1 MNYKK
6 TYPNNHSKVL
16 EFQIESMLNTI
27 LNEENDCSESN
38 EFFGSRSF
46 STINP
51 QTYLQNQYQQQYLSS
66 DFFRKNSFSYPGYNS
81 FFYSTGNQFRSQ
93 MNFIQNNNIY
103 NHIDNVLPKKTEMI
117 LRRNQ
122 SQNEQMKQ
130 KEGDGLIEEL
140 IEITKDSDKIDYSIY
155 KKIQSRL
162 LVLIKSQKGSRII
175 QKYLKNTQN
184 EIIHQIFMQIKPY
197 LIELMKDPYANY
209 FCKKLFSYLNQKE
222 RIDFLLS
229 IQSKIPK
236 LCKHKVATY
245 PIQGVIEEVGSKLE
259 KTIIVNSIQNLI
271 QELCFDAFGAHV
283 IEKIFG
289 CFEEEFILPILNY
302 VKNNFLLLANNVNGI
317 CVVKKVLTM
326 FHKKTLH
333 EELKELT
340 KKNIMSLIQ
349 NPYGKY
355 VIQVI
360 LDNWDDKEVIDLLSP
375 IENNYSFLSM
385 QKHSS
390 NIIEK
395 IIEKNEYFLNS
406 FVNEICNKE
415 MISDTMRDNY
425 GNYVVQKALKI
436 SKGEIKVK
444 LAMNVGK
451 NISQFNDKKLI
462 AKWKRLIAN

>member
-66 DFFRKNSFSYPGYNS
+66 DFFRKNSFSYPGYS
-81 FFYSTGNQFRSQ
+81 FFYSTGNQFRPQ

-236 LCKHKVATY
+236 LGKHKVATY

-302 VKNNFLLLANNVNGI
+302 VKSNFLLLANNVNGI

-415 MISDTMRDNY
+415 MISDTMKDNY

-451 NISQFNDKKLI
+451 NISQLNDKKLI

>member
-1 MNYKK
+1 
-6 TYPNNHSKVL
+6 
-16 EFQIESMLNTI
+16 
-27 LNEENDCSESN
+27 
-38 EFFGSRSF
+38 
-46 STINP
+46 
-51 QTYLQNQYQQQYLSS
+51 
-66 DFFRKNSFSYPGYNS
+66 
-81 FFYSTGNQFRSQ
+81 

-302 VKNNFLLLANNVNGI
+302 VKSNFLLLANNVNGI

-451 NISQFNDKKLI
+451 NISQLNDKKLI